1 MNRQGFSYT
10 QIFKDVT
17 GDTIPIYHKK
27 DKRPYRIS
35 KYDLNRYLEERL
47 EKLENNVYK
56 ATYFEIIDISA
67 ATTGSIAIPQGAT
80 VLEEE
85 FEGRAVITQLNPEGY
100 PNGEAS
106 LDGNGDIITANM
118 DTYGNWVSSGN
129 YANPIGLVYQL
140 SILAKDFQNLNVD
153 NLIDFY
159 ITDADKTF
167 NFTQGVAANV
177 WNVTHNLNKFPS
189 ATVVD
194 SGGSVVEGCV
204 DYIDK
209 NNVTLTFS
217 APFTGKAY
225 FN

>member
-1 MNRQGFSYT
+1 MKRQGFSYT
-10 QIFKDVT
+10 QIFQDID

-35 KYDLNRYLEERL
+35 KKDLNRYLEERI

-56 ATYFEIIDISA
+56 ATYFEVINISGT
-67 ATTGSIAIPQGAT
+67 TTGSIAIPEGAT

-85 FEGRAVITQLNPEGY
+85 FEGRAVITQLNSEGY
-100 PNGEAS
+100 PNGEAA
-106 LDGNGDIITANM
+106 LDNNGDPITANLAT
-118 DTYGNWVSSGN
+118 DGNWLSSGN
-129 YANPIGLVYQL
+129 YSQPVGLVYQL

-167 NFTQGVAANV
+167 TYDQGVASTI

-189 ATVVD
+189 ATIVD

-217 APFTGKAY
+217 AAFTGKAH